1 MSKAI
6 INIAREWQALGFM
19 FARRPAA
26 ILVFVHLLDTR
37 LSYALRLLYNPQD
50 LLQAVRVVV
59 KEINQS
65 LAIRYDA

>member
-1 MSKAI
+1 
-6 INIAREWQALGFM
+6 M